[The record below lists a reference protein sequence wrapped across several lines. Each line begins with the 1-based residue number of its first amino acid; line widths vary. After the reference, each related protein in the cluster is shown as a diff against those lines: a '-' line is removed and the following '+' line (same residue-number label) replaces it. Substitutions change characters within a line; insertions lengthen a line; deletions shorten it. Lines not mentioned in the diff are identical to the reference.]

1 MNLACRTRSSR
12 SKYRNREARTRCRQS
27 QVSCRTTRPF
37 ATQIGR
43 SSVRCGPTLV
53 SFLQN
58 KAKKHQRFHGPPAE
72 TVSHLTA
79 ANELA
84 IRRALE
90 TAGVEF
96 IDENGGGPGVRLRKQ
111 HVKKG

>member
-58 KAKKHQRFHGPPAE
+58 KAKNINDFRDLLPKP
-72 TVSHLTA
+72 SLT
-79 ANELA
+79 L
-84 IRRALE
+84 
-90 TAGVEF
+90 
-96 IDENGGGPGVRLRKQ
+96 RLRTNLQ
-111 HVKKG
+111 SGAR